1 MSLQLGGFPLVEA
14 SKGGLVSAVRVLLVN
29 GTDVN
34 QRNQVSCCAGLLYHT
49 HFDTTW
55 EEVVSKCFMLYRTK
69 SVCILYRLVTLAC
82 CWPACMATLM
92 WWPLSSV
99 LQECW
104 WTQQTMRCVC
114 VCAHERVGF
123 VCVAAVP
130 VAVSVL
136 GLAAS
141 AAQQI

>member
-1 MSLQLGGFPLVEA
+1 
-14 SKGGLVSAVRVLLVN
+14 
-29 GTDVN
+29 
-34 QRNQVSCCAGLLYHT
+34 
-49 HFDTTW
+49 
-55 EEVVSKCFMLYRTK
+55 MLYCTK
-69 SVCILYRLVTLAC
+69 SVCILYRLATLAC
-82 CWPACMATLM
+82 CWPASEATLM

-104 WTQQTMRCVC
+104 WTQRAMRC